1 MRILVLADI
10 EEFRW
15 RWGTGQ
21 ADVVVS
27 CGDVEDCI
35 ILEAAEAYGCPTI
48 FAVKGNHDLG
58 SAFPPPIVD
67 VHLSVCEHGGV
78 TFGGMNGS
86 WRYKPVGHFL
96 HTQSEATL
104 LLSTLPPVDV
114 VVSHNSPQ
122 GIHDRDDDIHYGF
135 QGLRLYI
142 DRAKPKVLVHGH
154 QHVSKETAVGDT
166 RVIGVCGHKVIEL

>member
-10 EEFRW
+10 DEFRW

-27 CGDVEDCI
+27 CGDVDDRM
-35 ILEAAEAYGCPTI
+35 ILEAAEAYGCSTM

-58 SAFPPPIVD
+58 SPFPAPIVD
-67 VHLSVCEHGGV
+67 VHLRVYEHDGV

-86 WRYKPVGHFL
+86 WKYKPVGHFL
-96 HTQSEATL
+96 HTQSEAAL
-104 LLSTLPPVDV
+104 LLSTLAPVDV

-122 GIHDRDDDIHYGF
+122 GIHDQEDEVHYGF
-135 QGLRLYI
+135 LGLRLYI
-142 DRAKPKVLVHGH
+142 DRAKPKILVHGH
-154 QHVSKETAVGDT
+154 QHVDKESVVGGT
-166 RVIGVCGHKVIEL
+166 RVIGVYGHKMIEL